1 MASCQ
6 KEREK
11 VLKITVLLALV
22 TGGVISNE
30 AISAAGYRLAGLLAA
45 SAFLIIGWI
54 YAIEKE
60 S

>member
-22 TGGVISNE
+22 TGGVITNE
-30 AISAAGYRLAGLLAA
+30 AISATGYRLAGLLAGCG
-45 SAFLIIGWI
+45 FLIIGWI
-54 YAIEKE
+54 YAIQKE